1 MMTIPTLLN
10 NAIQSILK
18 RIPTGDQLD
27 LMNMTEEQ
35 FTVGSAFSLGM
46 DLRNELGLWKE
57 DSSLAAWF
65 IIQGVTEPDDMSEI
79 LLTCVYRIIMAR
91 DIDLY
96 GQLEKFRE

>member
-1 MMTIPTLLN
+1 MMTIPILLN

-46 DLRNELGLWKE
+46 DLKNELGLWME

-79 LLTCVYRIIMAR
+79 ILTCVYRIIMAR